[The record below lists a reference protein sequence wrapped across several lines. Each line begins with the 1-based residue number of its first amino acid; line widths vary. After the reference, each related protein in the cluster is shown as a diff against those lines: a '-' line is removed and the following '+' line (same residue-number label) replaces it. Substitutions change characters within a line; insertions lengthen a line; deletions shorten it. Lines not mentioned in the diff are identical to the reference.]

1 MEPNFVRWLPYTIV
15 FSLKPIKPHSF
26 ASFVLMVVDFCE
38 STEAATEAVIECSV
52 GSTFKS
58 DDYFFLW

>member
-26 ASFVLMVVDFCE
+26 ASFVLGVVYFYDA
-38 STEAATEAVIECSV
+38 TEAAIDAVIKCSMS
-52 GSTFKS
+52 STFKS
-58 DDYFFLW
+58 DDFFFLW